1 MMKAEEAIQKL
12 HLAEK
17 EVPDNTIDLIPIRRR
32 VQRWAAQNAYTLV
45 FLSVMFFI
53 TWSILVVAIVSKWV
67 GGS

>member
-1 MMKAEEAIQKL
+1 MKAEEAIQKL

-17 EVPDNTIDLIPIRRR
+17 EVPDNTIDLIPIKRR

-53 TWSILVVAIVSKWV
+53 TWTILVVAIVSKWV